1 MIQRVISTII
11 LWSAL
16 VGLIWFFG
24 PQAAVWALALIGLIA
39 QHEFYEIL
47 SKRGMQPF
55 NKLGVSLGAAMLLGP
70 YYIGTVLMQWTEPG
84 RTSIFLAI
92 NAGILAAAVILCCVR
107 ILNEREPQHRV
118 EALLATVFGLVLI
131 PFLLQFFVLVFFLG
145 RNETSGLLLAVWLL
159 AVTKFC
165 DTGALLTGLAIG
177 RTKMAPSISPKKTW
191 EGAAGG
197 VVVSVLV
204 GALLAHL
211 FRGWMPEGFSV
222 GFAAAAAVPVAVFG
236 IIGDLVESMIKRLA
250 DVKDS
255 GRTIPGIGGA
265 FDLLDSVLLAAPV
278 GYLIFLAAL

>member
-1 MIQRVISTII
+1 VIQRVLSTVV

-24 PQAAVWALALIGLIA
+24 PQAAVWAIALIGLLA

-55 NKLGVSLGAAMLLGP
+55 NKLGVTLGACMLLGP
-70 YYIGTVLMQWTEPG
+70 YYIGTLVMHRDAPG
-84 RTSIFLAI
+84 LAPTFLAL
-92 NAGILAAAVILCCVR
+92 NTGILAAAIILCCVR
-107 ILNEREPQHRV
+107 ILNERDPQHRV

-131 PFLLQFFVLVFFLG
+131 PFLLQFFVCVFFLG
-145 RNETSGLLLAVWLL
+145 KNENSGLLLAVWLL

-177 RTKMAPSISPKKTW
+177 RTKLAPSISPKKTW
-191 EGAAGG
+191 EGAIGG
-197 VVVSVLV
+197 VVVSALV
-204 GALLAHL
+204 GAGLAYL
-211 FRGWMPEGFSV
+211 MRDWLPERFTV
-222 GFAAAAAVPVAVFG
+222 PFAAAAALPIAVFG

-255 GRTIPGIGGA
+255 GSMVPGIGGA
-265 FDLLDSVLLAAPV
+265 FDLIDSVLLAAPV
-278 GYLIFLAAL
+278 GYLIFLTAL

>member
-1 MIQRVISTII
+1 MIHRVFSTIA
-11 LWSAL
+11 LWSTL
-16 VGLIWFFG
+16 VGLIWVFG

-39 QHEFYEIL
+39 QHEFYAIL

-55 NKLGVSLGAAMLLGP
+55 NKLGVFLGAAMLLGP
-70 YYIGTVLMQWTEPG
+70 YYIGTVLMHWAEPG
-84 RTSIFLAI
+84 RTSVFLAI
-92 NAGILAAAVILCCVR
+92 NSGILAAAILLCCVR

-145 RNETSGLLLAVWLL
+145 KDETSGLLLAVWLL

-165 DTGALLTGLAIG
+165 DTGALLTGMAIG

-204 GALLAHL
+204 GSLLAYL
-211 FRGWMPEGFSV
+211 FRNWLPEGFTV
-222 GFAAAAAVPVAVFG
+222 AFAAAAAVPVAVFG

-255 GRTIPGIGGA
+255 GKTIPGIGGA

>member
-1 MIQRVISTII
+1 MIKRVISTVV
-11 LWSAL
+11 LWSGL

-24 PQAAVWALALIGLIA
+24 PQAAVWAIALIGVLA
-39 QHEFYEIL
+39 QHEFYAIL

-55 NKLGVSLGAAMLLGP
+55 NKLGVTLGACMLLGP
-70 YYIGTVLMQWTEPG
+70 YYIGTMLMDGSQPG
-84 RTSIFLAI
+84 RTSVFLAI
-92 NAGILAAAVILCCVR
+92 NTGILAAAILLCCVR

-131 PFLLQFFVLVFFLG
+131 PFLLQFFVCIFFLG
-145 RNETSGLLLAVWLL
+145 RDVESGLLLAVWLL

-197 VVVSVLV
+197 VLVAVLV
-204 GALLAHL
+204 GAGLAHL
-211 FRGWMPEGFSV
+211 LRDALPEQFTV
-222 GFAAAAAVPVAVFG
+222 MIAAAAAIPVAVFG

-255 GRTIPGIGGA
+255 GTMVPGIGGA
-265 FDLLDSVLLAAPV
+265 FDLIDSVLLAAPV
-278 GYLIFLAAL
+278 GYLIFLIAL

>member
-1 MIQRVISTII
+1 MIKRVISTVV
-11 LWSAL
+11 LWCGLGA
-16 VGLIWFFG
+16 LIWFFG
-24 PQAAVWALALIGLIA
+24 PQAAVWAIALIGILA

-55 NKLGVSLGAAMLLGP
+55 NKLGLSLGACMLLGP
-70 YYIGTVLMQWTEPG
+70 YYIGTFLMQRGASGITPV
-84 RTSIFLAI
+84 FLAV
-92 NAGILAAAVILCCVR
+92 NTGILAAAVILCCVR

-131 PFLLQFFVLVFFLG
+131 PFMLQFFVCIFFLG
-145 RNETSGLLLAVWLL
+145 HNENSGLLLAVWLL

-197 VVVSVLV
+197 VALSILV
-204 GALLAHL
+204 GAGLAYGL
-211 FRGWMPEGFSV
+211 RGWLPESFSV
-222 GFAAAAAVPVAVFG
+222 PFAAAAAVPVAVFG
-236 IIGDLVESMIKRLA
+236 IISDLVESMIKRLA

-255 GRTIPGIGGA
+255 GGAIPGIGGA
-265 FDLLDSVLLAAPV
+265 FDLIDSVLLAAPI
-278 GYLIFLAAL
+278 GYLIFLMAL